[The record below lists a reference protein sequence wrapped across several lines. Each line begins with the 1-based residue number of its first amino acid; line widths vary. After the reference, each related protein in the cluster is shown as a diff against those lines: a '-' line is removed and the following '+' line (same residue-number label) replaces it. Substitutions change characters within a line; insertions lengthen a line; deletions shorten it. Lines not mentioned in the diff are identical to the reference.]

1 MSDTVGVREL
11 RQHLSKYLA
20 RVRRG
25 QRLIVT
31 ERNVPV
37 AELVPLGREHPGLR
51 RLVAEGRVVPPARQE
66 PLEFS
71 PVSLRGDR
79 PASRALE
86 AVRGERG

>member
-1 MSDTVGVREL
+1 MYETVGVREL
-11 RQHLSKYLA
+11 RQNLSAYLQ
-20 RVRRG
+20 RVREG

-31 ERNVPV
+31 ERNKPV
-37 AELVPLGREHPGLR
+37 AELVPLGREHPGLK
-51 RLVAEGRVVPPARQE
+51 RLVAEGRVVPPGRGE
-66 PLEFS
+66 PLDFS